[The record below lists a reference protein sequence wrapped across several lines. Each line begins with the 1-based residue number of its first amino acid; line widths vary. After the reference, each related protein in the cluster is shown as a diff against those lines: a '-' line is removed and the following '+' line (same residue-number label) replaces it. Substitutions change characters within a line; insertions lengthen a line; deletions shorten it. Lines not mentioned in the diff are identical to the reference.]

1 MKQYHDM
8 EERVRTLASERQK
21 LFNEMFK
28 LREALDEADLTIKE
42 KEEHIDSLKEVMNQL
57 S

>member
-1 MKQYHDM
+1 
-8 EERVRTLASERQK
+8 
-21 LFNEMFK
+21 MFK

-42 KEEHIDSLKEVMNQL
+42 KEEHIESLKEVMKQL